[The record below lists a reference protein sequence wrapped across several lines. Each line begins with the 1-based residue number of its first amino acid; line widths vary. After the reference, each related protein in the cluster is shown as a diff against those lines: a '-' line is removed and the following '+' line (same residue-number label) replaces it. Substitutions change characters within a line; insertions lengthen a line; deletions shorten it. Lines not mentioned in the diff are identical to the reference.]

1 MTNIKRFTKN
11 QKALIA
17 DYTINTNG
25 NEVYLY
31 EEQVT
36 LIGHDILENNQISAM
51 FEFNMIQDGGLN
63 LNLNQQRVMADYI
76 SSFYEGESTYTVE
89 NYEHEYY
96 YLKHNNL
103 LHKIFEVYIPSVD
116 ISHFNDWQTLLVG
129 KYMFIRD
136 NETEETNYPNE
147 LIGENYNFL
156 KDTNQL
162 HRIFE
167 SHNPLVRE
175 RLFYSIEFDLIRE
188 YKRDY
193 FEEIQCCPI
202 SLLVSIYESLSYANK
217 VHELFEF
224 NSN

>member
-36 LIGHDILENNQISAM
+36 LIGHDILKNNQISAL
-51 FEFNMIQDGGLN
+51 FEFNMIKDGVLN

-76 SSFYEGESTYTVE
+76 SSFYKDESVFTVE

-96 YLKHNNL
+96 YLKQNNL

-116 ISHFNDWQTLLVG
+116 TSHFNDWQTLLVG

-136 NETEETNYPNE
+136 NETEETNYPDE
-147 LIGENYNFL
+147 LIGKNYNFL

-162 HRIFE
+162 HKIFE
-167 SHNPLVRE
+167 WHNPQLLE
-175 RLFYSIEFDLIRE
+175 RQFYLIEFNLIHE
-188 YKRDY
+188 YKKDY
-193 FEEIQCCPI
+193 FEELQCCPTA
-202 SLLVSIYESLSYANK
+202 LLVSIYDSLRNANK

-224 NSN
+224 NKK